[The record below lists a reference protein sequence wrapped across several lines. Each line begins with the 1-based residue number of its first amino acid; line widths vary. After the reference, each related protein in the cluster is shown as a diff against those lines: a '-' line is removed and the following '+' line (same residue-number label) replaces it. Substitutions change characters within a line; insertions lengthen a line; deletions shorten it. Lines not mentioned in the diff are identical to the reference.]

1 MLHASREYQKH
12 LQCLPET
19 GRRRGALSRPGKTPE
34 SKLQQTPWRSETA
47 VPLGSGRDGAGAA
60 AFVGTETGRER
71 VLV

>member
-34 SKLQQTPWRSETA
+34 SKLQQAST
-47 VPLGSGRDGAGAA
+47 D
-60 AFVGTETGRER
+60 
-71 VLV
+71 